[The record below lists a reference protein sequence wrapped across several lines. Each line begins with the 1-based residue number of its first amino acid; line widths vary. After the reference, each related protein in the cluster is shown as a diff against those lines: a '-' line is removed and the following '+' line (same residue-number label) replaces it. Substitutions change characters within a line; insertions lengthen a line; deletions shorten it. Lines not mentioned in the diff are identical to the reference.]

1 MRPLTGSKC
10 SVSCTTCSPASTSA
24 VWRAISALMPCITN
38 RNEFMFLSSVLVPSS
53 VAPFGRMETLAS
65 QRSEPSSMF
74 TSLTPSWR
82 SVSRSSCSQSRAC
95 SAEWMS
101 GSVTISASGVPP
113 RL

>member
-10 SVSCTTCSPASTSA
+10 RVSCSISSPACRIA
-24 VWRAISALMPCITN
+24 VWRAISALMPCITK
-38 RNEFMFLSSVLVPSS
+38 RNEFMFLSSVFVPRP
-53 VAPFGRMETLAS
+53 VEPTGRMETLAS
-65 QRSEPSSMF
+65 QRSEPSSML
-74 TSLTPSWR
+74 TSETPNWR
-82 SVSRSSCSQSRAC
+82 RVSRSSCSQSRAC